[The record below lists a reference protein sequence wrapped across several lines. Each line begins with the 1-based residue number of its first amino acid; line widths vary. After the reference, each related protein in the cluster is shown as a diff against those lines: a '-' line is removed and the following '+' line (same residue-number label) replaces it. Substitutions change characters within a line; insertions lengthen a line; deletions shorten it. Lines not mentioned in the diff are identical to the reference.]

1 MMESSV
7 KDDRFKK
14 NSDDFME
21 KEQQTISQHDID
33 IDRRGSISSGGD
45 VGEGGDSSSN
55 SNRNNG
61 NKTS

>member
-14 NSDDFME
+14 NSDEFME

-45 VGEGGDSSSN
+45 GGDSNSN
-55 SNRNNG
+55 SDSNRNNG